1 MKKCFQLLGLLL
13 ALLFLSS
20 KSFSQ
25 NNLAAGDLAIA
36 SYQSDFDP
44 TNTFT
49 VGVAEFEDRFSLII
63 TKPGGIAAGTVI
75 FFTTRG
81 WNGPANTWHDEDFTP
96 FTFGL
101 GRRAVVQWT
110 VPAGGIGQGTE
121 VFFINTFHDEL
132 PAGSEYYSWGAY
144 SDYNG
149 TTALGVMANVTPI
162 VPGANTT
169 DGMSFAFS
177 GDKLLVYQTGPTGGP
192 NAGPNNS
199 TIRFITALLAN
210 INGTTVV
217 PGTTSYANWDAV
229 PGAMA
234 SNESSV
240 PPGLVNGQTCFLM
253 SPSILPAVSNG
264 TTEPDNGKFSACAL
278 SAAGVCTAL
287 QMSALIYATNPA
299 GPEPT
304 TPNWTY
310 SNNVFPV
317 GTSSSLCSYNILSAN
332 TIALTSGAGTNIQT
346 KCINTPI
353 TNITYSTTGATGA
366 TFSGLP
372 AGVTGAWAGNVVT
385 ISGSPTTTTGSPFNY
400 TVTLTGGCG
409 TITATGTI
417 TVTPNNTIALTS
429 SAGTNA
435 QTVCINSSITNIT
448 YSTTGATGATF
459 SGLPAGVSGS
469 WASNVVTITGS
480 PSTTV
485 GSPFSYTVTLTGGC
499 GTITA
504 NGTITVNPL
513 NTITLTS
520 APGTNSQTV
529 SVNSPITTITYS
541 TAGATGASFSGL
553 PAGVSGSWAG
563 NVVTISGS
571 PSTIVGSPFSY
582 TVTLTGGCGT
592 VTAGGTINVIAC
604 SIILTSAVGT
614 DAQII
619 CNGSAINTITYSTN
633 IATGASFSGLPAGVS
648 GSWAGNAV
656 TINGTPS
663 GPGTYNFTVTLTGGG
678 CSNVAS
684 GIITVNA
691 IPSSLV
697 ISSVGSTSLC
707 TSGTVTLTAAAQS
720 ATDLSFSSAN
730 TGTYGINQWQSFIPN
745 ITGALNAIQ
754 IQTNGCPGGNVTL
767 NIYSGVGTGGTL
779 LSTQTGPISGCN
791 TFFAF
796 NITAL
801 NLTAGN
807 NYTFQLVTATNLSLI
822 GTYSGYGSYFSDAYG
837 LNPSWRLS
845 FITSMTPALGS
856 VQWYENAVLIP
867 GATMTSY
874 NPVAVGNYTAA
885 NFNGSCYSIPSNTIT
900 VTNALPVAP
909 VITAGGPTT
918 FCIPSTVTLTA
929 ATAPVTDLS
938 FSTSSNGT
946 LGTNQWQSFI
956 PTVDGM
962 TGTIEIQL
970 SGSTNNTYTFNIYS
984 GTGTFGSLIST
995 QSVLINGNGFYPINI
1010 TPVHLTPGNTYTF
1023 QLLGVSSLG
1032 LTANNGSYGT
1042 YFSDNYGFPSWRL
1055 NFKTIVTPFLTN
1067 VQWYN
1072 GASAIGGATALT
1084 YNASVSGSYTAESGI
1099 TGCSST
1105 SNPIVVAANPDNI
1118 ITLTSNA
1125 GTNAQ
1130 TVCLNTPITNITYS
1144 TTGATDATFIGL
1156 PGGISGSWVANV
1168 VTISGTPNTAT
1179 GSPFNYT
1186 VTLTGGCGI
1195 VTASGT
1201 ITVNPIPDVV
1211 QPANQVVCNNS
1222 STAAVN
1228 FTGAVPGTVFNWTNN
1243 TTSIGLAAS
1252 GMGDIASFTAIN
1264 TTNAPIVS
1272 TITVT
1277 PQTGAS
1283 GNFAYI
1289 ANFASN
1295 TVSVIDRSTNMVI
1308 TTIPVGNGPY
1318 GVSVTPDGSKVYV
1331 TNFFGSSVSVISTAA
1346 NTVIATIP
1354 TPFINPR
1361 GIVVTPDGSRVYF
1374 VYEGSDGV
1382 TVISTSTNTVLT
1394 TIAGA
1399 EGYEIACSPD
1409 GTKVYTSNPSNSKVD
1424 VINTATNTVITSIP
1438 VANVP
1443 NGIVVSPDGSRIYVD
1458 LFSGN
1463 SVAVIDAVTNTVI
1476 ANVVVG
1482 FNPWGISASPD
1493 GSKLY
1498 VSNGGSNSVSVI
1510 NTATNIVSA
1519 TITGFNS
1526 PRGVSFTPDGSFAYV
1541 ASQGANSVH
1550 VINTTTNAI
1559 VSTVTVGSS
1568 PYSVGNFIT
1577 GNASCTGP
1585 SKTFT
1590 ITVNPTPVGSASSQT
1605 ICGGTASNVAL
1616 SSTVTGTT
1624 YTWTAA
1630 IQTAP
1635 SGGTITGFSNCAAT
1649 CGTSIAQTLTNT
1661 GTTSGVVRYTVTP
1674 TANGCAGTPF
1684 TVDVTVDVCCPTIP
1698 TLTTNPSP
1706 AVCAGSNV
1714 VLTASGLT
1722 TMNPNSYGIT
1732 FKYFS
1737 AATATP
1743 YTGGT
1748 VIATIPNGSLT
1759 GGGTGATT
1767 TTSILPVGNNFIYA
1781 ILSPT
1786 PTDVN
1791 CRPSATASILVNPVP
1806 VVTTAATATI
1816 CSGTA
1821 TSIALMASTDPGTT
1835 FTWTIGTITG
1845 AITGASACASSCGT
1859 TIAQT
1864 LTNPGSAAGTVQYV
1878 VTPVSSLGC
1887 TGAPYNITV
1896 TVNPTPNAV
1905 ATPASQTICS
1915 AGSISTIVLSG
1926 AVSGTTYAWTRN
1938 NTGTVTGIAASG
1950 SGNISGTL
1958 TNTTNAPITVTFTI
1972 IPTANSCPGS
1982 AITATVLVNPTP
1994 NAVATPASQT
2004 ICSAGSISTIVLSGA
2019 VSGTTYAWTRD
2030 NAVAVTGIAASGSG
2044 NISGSLTNTTN
2055 APVTV
2060 TFTIIPTANS
2070 CPGAAITATVL
2081 VNPTPNA
2088 VATPA
2093 TQTICSAASI
2103 STIVLSGAVSGTT
2116 YAWTRDNS
2124 GTVTGIAASGSGN
2137 ISGFLTNTTNAPV
2150 TVTFTIT
2157 PTANS
2162 CPGAAITATVL
2173 VNPTPNALATP
2184 ASQTICSA
2192 ASISTIV
2199 LSGAV
2204 SGTTYAWT
2212 RDNAVAVTGIAA
2224 SGSGNISGSLTNTT
2238 NAPVTVTFTIIP
2250 TANSCPGAAITAT
2263 VLVNPTPNAVATPA
2277 TQTIC
2282 SAASISTIVLSGAVS
2297 GTTYAWT
2304 RDNAVAVTGIAA
2316 SGSGNISGS
2325 LTNTT
2330 NAPVTVTFTIIPTAN
2345 SCPGAA
2351 ITATVLVNPTPNAV
2365 ATPASQ
2371 TICSASSISTIV
2383 LTGAVSGTTYAWTR
2397 NNTGTVTGIAASG
2410 SGNISGTLT
2419 NTTNAPVTVTFTII
2433 PTANSCPG
2441 AAITATV
2448 LVNPTP
2454 NAVATPATQ
2463 TICSATSIST
2473 IVLTGAVSG
2482 TTYAWTRNNTGTVTG
2497 IAASGSGNISGSL
2510 TNTTSAP
2517 ITVTFTI
2524 TPTANGCPGA
2534 AITATVLVN
2543 PTPTAVATP
2552 ATQTICSET
2561 LITTITLSGPV
2572 SGTTFTWTRNNTATV
2587 TGIAASGS
2595 GNNIFGAL
2603 TNTTS
2608 APITVTFT
2616 ITPSANGCIG
2626 TTTTATVIVNPKP
2639 IGTISIAPNPACVGS
2654 TVQLSA
2660 SGGNT
2665 YSWSGPLG
2673 WTSSVQNPTILL
2685 TTHLQA
2691 GKYFVTVSNTY
2702 GCSVVLSSQLS
2713 VNYPPIATAS
2723 YEQNTACTGSTLL
2736 LHGTGAGS
2744 YAWSGPNGFTSNQ
2757 QNPQIPNVTGANSG
2771 LYILVVTSPNG
2782 CTATT
2787 TLNITINNPPALSAN
2802 PTLTQTC
2809 EGSKIQL
2816 FASGTG
2822 SFVWNGPATYTSTD
2836 QNPVIQNIP
2845 IHMSGIYTVNLTA
2858 STGCVSAASVTV
2870 KVYDQ
2875 IHAIATA
2882 SEDTICQGQSLQLH
2896 AEGGSTY
2903 LWNGPNGFN
2912 STESDPRIDNITPA
2926 ASGKYYVYISNEG
2939 GCFGY
2944 AELTIVVKPSAKSFA
2959 YATPSP
2965 VNENSPVQFIASSNG
2980 VAYSWSGPLGFT
2992 SNQQNPFIKKVS
3004 RYMAGVYTVT
3014 ITNENGCPSI
3024 VKVILRVLYT
3034 NKGGNTIDGD
3044 DDGLTT
3050 RSEVTGT
3057 VYPNPTNDLLY
3068 FDTQSNEAIEY
3079 VIYDVNGKMQV
3090 VQKTTS
3096 DKFISTSQLPSG
3108 VYQIRWKSKD
3118 SEQWIV
3124 SKFVKIR

>member
-1 MKKCFQLLGLLL
+1 
-13 ALLFLSS
+13 
-20 KSFSQ
+20 
-25 NNLAAGDLAIA
+25 
-36 SYQSDFDP
+36 
-44 TNTFT
+44 
-49 VGVAEFEDRFSLII
+49 
-63 TKPGGIAAGTVI
+63 
-75 FFTTRG
+75 
-81 WNGPANTWHDEDFTP
+81 
-96 FTFGL
+96 
-101 GRRAVVQWT
+101 
-110 VPAGGIGQGTE
+110 
-121 VFFINTFHDEL
+121 L
-132 PAGSEYYSWGAY
+132 PAGSEYYEWRAS
-144 SDYNG
+144 SDEAGVTLLG
-149 TTALGVMANVTPI
+149 TITNETPIIPTALPPPNGY
-162 VPGANTT
+162 T
-169 DGMSFAFS
+169 DGLNLAVG
-177 GDKLLVYQTGPTGGP
+177 GDNLLVFQTGPP
-192 NAGPNNS
+192 AGPATNYNDA
-199 TIRFITALLAN
+199 TRRFITALLAN
-210 INGTTVV
+210 IVTNTTVYATWDLV
-217 PGTTSYANWDAV
+217 PVTL
-229 PGAMA
+229 
-234 SNESSV
+234 NESSV

-253 SPSILPAVSNG
+253 SPGPLPSAVTNG
-264 TTEPDNGKFSACAL
+264 TIEPDNGKFSACAL
-278 SAAGVCTAL
+278 ASACSAS
-287 QMSALIYATNPA
+287 QMSAIIYNTA
-299 GPEPT
+299 
-304 TPNWTY
+304 NWTY
-310 SNNVFPV
+310 NNSAFPL
-317 GTSSSLCSYNILSAN
+317 GTSSSQCSYNILSAN
-332 TIALTSGAGTNIQT
+332 TITLSSAAGTNAQT
-346 KCINTPI
+346 VCINSPI
-353 TNITYSTTGATGA
+353 TNITYNTTGATDA

-372 AGVTGAWAGNVVT
+372 AGVSGSWSANVVT
-385 ISGSPTTTTGSPFNY
+385 ISGSPSTTAGSPFSY

-409 TITATGTI
+409 TITATGSI
-417 TVTPNNTIALTS
+417 TVTPNNTVTLTS
-429 SAGTNA
+429 AAGTNS
-435 QTVCINSSITNIT
+435 QTVCINSSMTNIT
-448 YSTTGATGATF
+448 YSTTGATGASFSGLPTGVSGSWASNVVTITGTPSTTVGSPFSYTVTLNGGCGTITATGTITVNPLNTISLTSALGTNNQTVSVNTPITNITYSTVGATGASF

-469 WASNVVTITGS
+469 WASNVVTI
-480 PSTTV
+480 
-485 GSPFSYTVTLTGGC
+485 
-499 GTITA
+499 
-504 NGTITVNPL
+504 
-513 NTITLTS
+513 
-520 APGTNSQTV
+520 
-529 SVNSPITTITYS
+529 
-541 TAGATGASFSGL
+541 
-553 PAGVSGSWAG
+553 
-563 NVVTISGS
+563 SGS
-571 PSTIVGSPFSY
+571 PSTIVGSPFNY
-582 TVTLTGGCGT
+582 TVTLNGGCGT
-592 VTAGGTINVIAC
+592 VTAGGTITVIAC
-604 SIILTSAVGT
+604 SIILTSGAGT
-614 DAQII
+614 DAQLI

-633 IATGASFSGLPAGVS
+633 IATGANFAGLPAGVS
-648 GSWAGNAV
+648 GSWAANVV
-656 TINGTPS
+656 TISGTPS
-663 GPGTYNFTVTLTGGG
+663 GPGTSNYTVTLTGGG

-684 GIITVNA
+684 GSINVNS
-691 IPSSLV
+691 IPSALV
-697 ISSVGSTSLC
+697 ISSTGSASLC
-707 TSGTVTLTAAAQS
+707 TSGAVTLTATTQAV
-720 ATDLSFSSAN
+720 TDLSFTTSN
-730 TGTYGINQWQSFIPN
+730 IGTSGTNQWQSFKPN

-754 IQTNGCPGGNVTL
+754 IKPNGCPSGNITL

-779 LSTQTGPISGCN
+779 LNTQTVTISDCSAFLG
-791 TFFAF
+791 F
-796 NITAL
+796 NISAL

-807 NYTFQLVTATNLSLI
+807 DYTFQLVTASNLSLI
-822 GTYSGYGSYFSDAYG
+822 GTYSGYGSYFSDGYG
-837 LNPSWRLS
+837 LNPPWRLI
-845 FITSMTPALGS
+845 FITTMTPALGS
-856 VQWYENAVLIP
+856 VQWFENNLLIP
-867 GATMTSY
+867 GATMSSY
-874 NPVAVGNYTAA
+874 SPAAVGNYTAE
-885 NFNGSCYSIPSNTIT
+885 NYNGSCYSIPSNNIA
-900 VTNALPVAP
+900 VTNTPPVTP

-918 FCIPSTVTLTA
+918 FCIPGTVTLTA
-929 ATAPVTDLS
+929 EVTPVTDLS
-938 FSTSSNGT
+938 FTTVNTGT
-946 LGTNQWQSFI
+946 AGINQWQSFV

-970 SGSTNNTYTFNIYS
+970 NGTTNNTYAFNIYS
-984 GTGTFGSLIST
+984 GIGTFGSLVST
-995 QSVLINGNGFYPINI
+995 QSVLINGPGGFYSINI

-1023 QLLGVSSLG
+1023 QLLGASSLS

-1042 YFSDNYGFPSWRL
+1042 YFSDVYGYPASRL
-1055 NFKTIVTPFLTN
+1055 NFKTIVTPFITN
-1067 VQWYN
+1067 IQWHN
-1072 GASAIGGATALT
+1072 GASPIGGANALT

-1105 SNPIVVAANPDNI
+1105 SNPIVVAANPDNT
-1118 ITLTSNA
+1118 ITLTSTA

-1144 TTGATDATFIGL
+1144 TTGATGATFSGL
-1156 PGGISGSWVANV
+1156 PGGVSGSWVANV
-1168 VTISGTPNTAT
+1168 VTISGTPNTTT
-1179 GSPFNYT
+1179 GSPFGYT
-1186 VTLTGGCGI
+1186 VTLTGGCGVVI
-1195 VTASGT
+1195 ATGG

-1211 QPANQVVCNNS
+1211 QPANQTVCNNT

-1228 FTGAVPGTVFNWTNN
+1228 FTGSLPGTTFNWTNN
-1243 TTSIGLAAS
+1243 TPSISLASS
-1252 GMGDIASFTAIN
+1252 GSGNIGSFTATN
-1264 TTNAPIVS
+1264 ATNAPVVATVI
-1272 TITVT
+1272 VT
-1277 PQTGAS
+1277 PSTEGSGLVNFNYTGSMQTWTVPAGVTQLTIETWGAQGGPGNYGGNDPGGLGGYAKGDLAVTPGQILNIYVGGTPTTTGGGWNGGGNAGGTFGFRGAGGGASDIRFGGTTLNNRILVGAGGGGSSGATAVAGGGGGLIGGDGGYPGSQGFGGTQIAGGLGSPGDPECLPGTFGLGGNNS
-1283 GNFAYI
+1283 GNFNCSGGGGGWYGGGAGAGGGGGSSYI
-1289 ANFASN
+1289 GGV
-1295 TVSVIDRSTNMVI
+1295 TGGSTTSGMQS
-1308 TTIPVGNGPY
+1308 GNGLVIISY
-1318 GVSVTPDGSKVYV
+1318 IG
-1331 TNFFGSSVSVISTAA
+1331 TN
-1346 NTVIATIP
+1346 
-1354 TPFINPR
+1354 
-1361 GIVVTPDGSRVYF
+1361 
-1374 VYEGSDGV
+1374 
-1382 TVISTSTNTVLT
+1382 
-1394 TIAGA
+1394 
-1399 EGYEIACSPD
+1399 
-1409 GTKVYTSNPSNSKVD
+1409 
-1424 VINTATNTVITSIP
+1424 
-1438 VANVP
+1438 
-1443 NGIVVSPDGSRIYVD
+1443 
-1458 LFSGN
+1458 
-1463 SVAVIDAVTNTVI
+1463 
-1476 ANVVVG
+1476 
-1482 FNPWGISASPD
+1482 
-1493 GSKLY
+1493 
-1498 VSNGGSNSVSVI
+1498 
-1510 NTATNIVSA
+1510 
-1519 TITGFNS
+1519 
-1526 PRGVSFTPDGSFAYV
+1526 
-1541 ASQGANSVH
+1541 
-1550 VINTTTNAI
+1550 
-1559 VSTVTVGSS
+1559 
-1568 PYSVGNFIT
+1568 
-1577 GNASCTGP
+1577 CTGTP
-1585 SKTFT
+1585 KTFT
-1590 ITVNPTPVGSASSQT
+1590 ITVNPTPVGSASPQT

-1624 YTWTAA
+1624 YTWTAT

-1635 SGGTITGFSNCAAT
+1635 SGGTITGFSNCAAA
-1649 CGTSIAQTLTNT
+1649 CGTSIIQTLTNT

-1674 TANGCAGTPF
+1674 TANGCPGAPF

-1698 TLTTNPSP
+1698 TLTTNPTP
-1706 AVCAGSNV
+1706 EVCSGSNV
-1714 VLTASGLT
+1714 ILTASGLT

-1737 AATATP
+1737 AAPADP

-1748 VIATIPNGSLT
+1748 DIATIPNGSLT

-1835 FTWTIGTITG
+1835 FTWMIGTITG
-1845 AITGASACASSCGT
+1845 GITGASACASSCGT
-1859 TIAQT
+1859 SIAQT

-1915 AGSISTIVLSG
+1915 AASISTIVLSG
-1926 AVSGTTYAWTRN
+1926 N
-1938 NTGTVTGIAASG
+1938 
-1950 SGNISGTL
+1950 
-1958 TNTTNAPITVTFTI
+1958 
-1972 IPTANSCPGS
+1972 
-1982 AITATVLVNPTP
+1982 
-1994 NAVATPASQT
+1994 
-2004 ICSAGSISTIVLSGA
+2004 

-2030 NAVAVTGIAASGSG
+2030 NAASVTGIASSGSG
-2044 NISGSLTNTTN
+2044 NISGSLTNTTS

-2060 TFTIIPTANS
+2060 TFTITPTANS

-2093 TQTICSAASI
+2093 SQTICSAASI

-2124 GTVTGIAASGSGN
+2124 GTVTGIAS
-2137 ISGFLTNTTNAPV
+2137 
-2150 TVTFTIT
+2150 
-2157 PTANS
+2157 
-2162 CPGAAITATVL
+2162 
-2173 VNPTPNALATP
+2173 
-2184 ASQTICSA
+2184 
-2192 ASISTIV
+2192 
-2199 LSGAV
+2199 
-2204 SGTTYAWT
+2204 
-2212 RDNAVAVTGIAA
+2212 
-2224 SGSGNISGSLTNTT
+2224 
-2238 NAPVTVTFTIIP
+2238 
-2250 TANSCPGAAITAT
+2250 
-2263 VLVNPTPNAVATPA
+2263 
-2277 TQTIC
+2277 
-2282 SAASISTIVLSGAVS
+2282 
-2297 GTTYAWT
+2297 
-2304 RDNAVAVTGIAA
+2304 

-2371 TICSASSISTIV
+2371 TICSAASISTIV

-2397 NNTGTVTGIAASG
+2397 DNSVAVTGIAASG

-2419 NTTNAPVTVTFTII
+2419 NTTNAPITVTFTIT

-2454 NAVATPATQ
+2454 NAVATPASQ
-2463 TICSATSIST
+2463 TICSAASIST

-2482 TTYAWTRNNTGTVTG
+2482 TTYAWTRDNAVAVTG

-2510 TNTTSAP
+2510 TNTTNAP
-2517 ITVTFTI
+2517 VTVTFTI
-2524 TPTANGCPGA
+2524 TPTANGCVGTQT
-2534 AITATVLVN
+2534 TATVLVN

-2552 ATQTICSET
+2552 ATQTICSG
-2561 LITTITLSGPV
+2561 LAISTITLSGPV

-2626 TTTTATVIVNPKP
+2626 TATTATVIVNPKP

-2660 SGGNT
+2660 TGGNT
-2665 YSWSGPLG
+2665 YSWSGPMG

-2702 GCSVVLSSQLS
+2702 GCSVVLSSQLN
-2713 VNYPPIATAS
+2713 VNYPPVATAT

-2744 YAWSGPNGFTSNQ
+2744 YSWSGPNGFTSNQ

-2771 LYILVVTSPNG
+2771 LYTLVVTSPNG

-2858 STGCVSAASVTV
+2858 STGCVSTASVAV

-2882 SEDTICQGQSLQLH
+2882 SADTICQGQSLQLH
-2896 AEGGSTY
+2896 TEGGSTY

-2926 ASGKYYVYISNEG
+2926 ASGKYYVYISNDG

-2944 AELTIVVKPSAKSFA
+2944 AELTILVKPSAKSFA
-2959 YATPSP
+2959 YATPNP

-2992 SNQQNPFIKKVS
+2992 SNVQNPFIKKVS

-3044 DDGLTT
+3044 DDGLST
-3050 RSEVTGT
+3050 RSEATGT

-3079 VIYDVNGKMQV
+3079 VIYGVNAKMQA
-3090 VQKTTS
+3090 VQKTTA
-3096 DKFISTSQLPSG
+3096 DKYISTSQLTSG

-3118 SEQWIV
+3118 SDKWIM

>member
-1 MKKCFQLLGLLL
+1 M
-13 ALLFLSS
+13 
-20 KSFSQ
+20 
-25 NNLAAGDLAIA
+25 
-36 SYQSDFDP
+36 
-44 TNTFT
+44 
-49 VGVAEFEDRFSLII
+49 
-63 TKPGGIAAGTVI
+63 
-75 FFTTRG
+75 
-81 WNGPANTWHDEDFTP
+81 
-96 FTFGL
+96 
-101 GRRAVVQWT
+101 
-110 VPAGGIGQGTE
+110 
-121 VFFINTFHDEL
+121 
-132 PAGSEYYSWGAY
+132 PAGSEYYEWRAS
-144 SDYNG
+144 SDEAGVTLLG
-149 TTALGVMANVTPI
+149 TITNETPIIPTALPPPNGY
-162 VPGANTT
+162 T
-169 DGMSFAFS
+169 DGLNLAVG
-177 GDKLLVYQTGPTGGP
+177 GDNLLVFQTGPP
-192 NAGPNNS
+192 AGPATNYNDA
-199 TIRFITALLAN
+199 TRRFITALLAN
-210 INGTTVV
+210 IVTNTTVYATWDLV
-217 PGTTSYANWDAV
+217 PVTL
-229 PGAMA
+229 
-234 SNESSV
+234 NESSV

-253 SPSILPAVSNG
+253 SPGPLPSAVTNG
-264 TTEPDNGKFSACAL
+264 TIEPDNGKFSACAL
-278 SAAGVCTAL
+278 ASACSAS
-287 QMSALIYATNPA
+287 QMSAIIYNTA
-299 GPEPT
+299 
-304 TPNWTY
+304 NWTY
-310 SNNVFPV
+310 NNSAFPL
-317 GTSSSLCSYNILSAN
+317 GTSSSQCSYNILSAN
-332 TIALTSGAGTNIQT
+332 TITLSSAAGTNAQT
-346 KCINTPI
+346 VCINSPI
-353 TNITYSTTGATGA
+353 TNITYNTTGATDA

-372 AGVTGAWAGNVVT
+372 AGVSGSWSANVVT
-385 ISGSPTTTTGSPFNY
+385 ISGSPSTTAGSPFSY

-409 TITATGTI
+409 TITATGSI
-417 TVTPNNTIALTS
+417 TVTPNNTVTLTS
-429 SAGTNA
+429 AAGTNS
-435 QTVCINSSITNIT
+435 QTVCINSSMTNIT
-448 YSTTGATGATF
+448 YSTTGATGASFSGLPTGVSGSWASNVVTITGTPSTTVGSPFSYTVTLNGGCGTITATGTITVNPLNTISLTSALGTNNQTVSVNTPITNITYSTVGATGASF

-469 WASNVVTITGS
+469 WASNVVTI
-480 PSTTV
+480 
-485 GSPFSYTVTLTGGC
+485 
-499 GTITA
+499 
-504 NGTITVNPL
+504 
-513 NTITLTS
+513 
-520 APGTNSQTV
+520 
-529 SVNSPITTITYS
+529 
-541 TAGATGASFSGL
+541 
-553 PAGVSGSWAG
+553 
-563 NVVTISGS
+563 SGS
-571 PSTIVGSPFSY
+571 PSTIVGSPFNY
-582 TVTLTGGCGT
+582 TVTLNGGCGT
-592 VTAGGTINVIAC
+592 VTAGGTITVIAC
-604 SIILTSAVGT
+604 SIILTSGAGT
-614 DAQII
+614 DAQLI

-633 IATGASFSGLPAGVS
+633 IATGANFAGLPAGVS
-648 GSWAGNAV
+648 GSWAANVV
-656 TINGTPS
+656 TISGTPS
-663 GPGTYNFTVTLTGGG
+663 GPGTSNYTVTLTGGG

-684 GIITVNA
+684 GSINVNS
-691 IPSSLV
+691 IPSALV
-697 ISSVGSTSLC
+697 ISSTGSASLC
-707 TSGTVTLTAAAQS
+707 TSGAVTLTATTQAV
-720 ATDLSFSSAN
+720 TDLSFTTSN
-730 TGTYGINQWQSFIPN
+730 IGTSGTNQWQSFKPN

-754 IQTNGCPGGNVTL
+754 IKPNGCPSGNITL

-779 LSTQTGPISGCN
+779 LNTQTVTISDCSAFLG
-791 TFFAF
+791 F
-796 NITAL
+796 NISAL

-807 NYTFQLVTATNLSLI
+807 DYTFQLVTASNLSLI
-822 GTYSGYGSYFSDAYG
+822 GTYSGYGSYFSDGYG
-837 LNPSWRLS
+837 LNPPWRLI
-845 FITSMTPALGS
+845 FITTMTPALGS
-856 VQWYENAVLIP
+856 VQWFENNLLIP
-867 GATMTSY
+867 GATMSSY
-874 NPVAVGNYTAA
+874 SPAAVGNYTAE
-885 NFNGSCYSIPSNTIT
+885 NYNGSCYSIPSNNIA
-900 VTNALPVAP
+900 VTNTPPVTP

-918 FCIPSTVTLTA
+918 FCIPGTVTLTA
-929 ATAPVTDLS
+929 EVTPVTDLS
-938 FSTSSNGT
+938 FTTVNTGT
-946 LGTNQWQSFI
+946 AGINQWQSFV

-970 SGSTNNTYTFNIYS
+970 NGTTNNTYAFNIYS
-984 GTGTFGSLIST
+984 GIGTFGSLVST
-995 QSVLINGNGFYPINI
+995 QSVLINGPGGFYSINI

-1023 QLLGVSSLG
+1023 QLLGASSLS

-1042 YFSDNYGFPSWRL
+1042 YFSDVYGYPASRL
-1055 NFKTIVTPFLTN
+1055 NFKTIVTPFITN
-1067 VQWYN
+1067 IQWHN
-1072 GASAIGGATALT
+1072 GASPIGGANALT

-1105 SNPIVVAANPDNI
+1105 SNPIVVAANPDNT
-1118 ITLTSNA
+1118 ITLTSTA

-1144 TTGATDATFIGL
+1144 TTGATGATFSGL
-1156 PGGISGSWVANV
+1156 PGGVSGSWVANV
-1168 VTISGTPNTAT
+1168 VTISGTPNTTT
-1179 GSPFNYT
+1179 GSPFGYT
-1186 VTLTGGCGI
+1186 VTLTGGCGVVI
-1195 VTASGT
+1195 ATGG

-1211 QPANQVVCNNS
+1211 QPANQTVCNNT

-1228 FTGAVPGTVFNWTNN
+1228 FTGSLPGTTFNWTNN
-1243 TTSIGLAAS
+1243 TPSISLASS
-1252 GMGDIASFTAIN
+1252 GSGNIGSFTATN
-1264 TTNAPIVS
+1264 ATNAPVVATVI
-1272 TITVT
+1272 VT
-1277 PQTGAS
+1277 PSTEGSGLVNFNYTGSMQTWTVPAGVTQLTIETWGAQGGPGNYGGNDPGGLGGYAKGDLAVTPGQILNIYVGGTPTTTGGGWNGGGNAGGTFGFRGAGGGASDIRFGGTTLNNRILVGAGGGGSSGATAVAGGGGGLIGGDGGYPGSQGFGGTQIAGGLGSPGDPECLPGTFGLGGNNS
-1283 GNFAYI
+1283 GNFNCSGGGGGWYGGGAGAGGGGGSSYI
-1289 ANFASN
+1289 GGV
-1295 TVSVIDRSTNMVI
+1295 TGGSTTSGMQS
-1308 TTIPVGNGPY
+1308 GNGLVIISY
-1318 GVSVTPDGSKVYV
+1318 IG
-1331 TNFFGSSVSVISTAA
+1331 TN
-1346 NTVIATIP
+1346 
-1354 TPFINPR
+1354 
-1361 GIVVTPDGSRVYF
+1361 
-1374 VYEGSDGV
+1374 
-1382 TVISTSTNTVLT
+1382 
-1394 TIAGA
+1394 
-1399 EGYEIACSPD
+1399 
-1409 GTKVYTSNPSNSKVD
+1409 
-1424 VINTATNTVITSIP
+1424 
-1438 VANVP
+1438 
-1443 NGIVVSPDGSRIYVD
+1443 
-1458 LFSGN
+1458 
-1463 SVAVIDAVTNTVI
+1463 
-1476 ANVVVG
+1476 
-1482 FNPWGISASPD
+1482 
-1493 GSKLY
+1493 
-1498 VSNGGSNSVSVI
+1498 
-1510 NTATNIVSA
+1510 
-1519 TITGFNS
+1519 
-1526 PRGVSFTPDGSFAYV
+1526 
-1541 ASQGANSVH
+1541 
-1550 VINTTTNAI
+1550 
-1559 VSTVTVGSS
+1559 
-1568 PYSVGNFIT
+1568 
-1577 GNASCTGP
+1577 CTGTP
-1585 SKTFT
+1585 KTFT
-1590 ITVNPTPVGSASSQT
+1590 ITVNPTPVGSASPQT

-1624 YTWTAA
+1624 YTWTAT

-1635 SGGTITGFSNCAAT
+1635 SGGTITGFSNCAAA
-1649 CGTSIAQTLTNT
+1649 CGTSIIQTLTNT

-1674 TANGCAGTPF
+1674 TANGCPGAPF

-1698 TLTTNPSP
+1698 TLTTNPTP
-1706 AVCAGSNV
+1706 EVCSGSNV
-1714 VLTASGLT
+1714 ILTASGLT

-1737 AATATP
+1737 AAPADP

-1748 VIATIPNGSLT
+1748 DIATIPNGSLT

-1835 FTWTIGTITG
+1835 FTWMIGTITG
-1845 AITGASACASSCGT
+1845 GITGASACASSCGT
-1859 TIAQT
+1859 SIAQT

-1915 AGSISTIVLSG
+1915 AASISTIVLSG
-1926 AVSGTTYAWTRN
+1926 N
-1938 NTGTVTGIAASG
+1938 
-1950 SGNISGTL
+1950 
-1958 TNTTNAPITVTFTI
+1958 
-1972 IPTANSCPGS
+1972 
-1982 AITATVLVNPTP
+1982 
-1994 NAVATPASQT
+1994 
-2004 ICSAGSISTIVLSGA
+2004 

-2030 NAVAVTGIAASGSG
+2030 NAASVTGIASSGSG
-2044 NISGSLTNTTN
+2044 NISGSLTNTTS

-2060 TFTIIPTANS
+2060 TFTITPTANS

-2093 TQTICSAASI
+2093 SQTICSAASI

-2124 GTVTGIAASGSGN
+2124 GTVTGIAS
-2137 ISGFLTNTTNAPV
+2137 
-2150 TVTFTIT
+2150 
-2157 PTANS
+2157 
-2162 CPGAAITATVL
+2162 
-2173 VNPTPNALATP
+2173 
-2184 ASQTICSA
+2184 
-2192 ASISTIV
+2192 
-2199 LSGAV
+2199 
-2204 SGTTYAWT
+2204 
-2212 RDNAVAVTGIAA
+2212 
-2224 SGSGNISGSLTNTT
+2224 
-2238 NAPVTVTFTIIP
+2238 
-2250 TANSCPGAAITAT
+2250 
-2263 VLVNPTPNAVATPA
+2263 
-2277 TQTIC
+2277 
-2282 SAASISTIVLSGAVS
+2282 
-2297 GTTYAWT
+2297 
-2304 RDNAVAVTGIAA
+2304 

-2371 TICSASSISTIV
+2371 TICSAASISTIV

-2397 NNTGTVTGIAASG
+2397 DNSVAVTGIAASG

-2419 NTTNAPVTVTFTII
+2419 NTTNAPITVTFTIT

-2454 NAVATPATQ
+2454 NAVATPASQ
-2463 TICSATSIST
+2463 TICSAASIST

-2482 TTYAWTRNNTGTVTG
+2482 TTYAWTRDNAVAVTG

-2510 TNTTSAP
+2510 TNTTNAP
-2517 ITVTFTI
+2517 VTVTFTI
-2524 TPTANGCPGA
+2524 TPTANGCVGTQT
-2534 AITATVLVN
+2534 TATVLVN

-2552 ATQTICSET
+2552 ATQTICSG
-2561 LITTITLSGPV
+2561 LAISTITLSGPV

-2626 TTTTATVIVNPKP
+2626 TATTATVIVNPKP

-2660 SGGNT
+2660 TGGNT
-2665 YSWSGPLG
+2665 YSWSGPMG

-2702 GCSVVLSSQLS
+2702 GCSVVLSSQLN
-2713 VNYPPIATAS
+2713 VNYPPVATAT

-2744 YAWSGPNGFTSNQ
+2744 YSWSGPNGFTSNQ

-2771 LYILVVTSPNG
+2771 LYTLVVTSPNG

-2858 STGCVSAASVTV
+2858 STGCVSTASVAV

-2882 SEDTICQGQSLQLH
+2882 SADTICQGQSLQLH
-2896 AEGGSTY
+2896 TEGGSTY

-2926 ASGKYYVYISNEG
+2926 ASGKYYVYISNDG

-2944 AELTIVVKPSAKSFA
+2944 AELTILVKPSAKSFA
-2959 YATPSP
+2959 YATPNP

-2992 SNQQNPFIKKVS
+2992 SNVQNPFIKKVS

-3044 DDGLTT
+3044 DDGLST
-3050 RSEVTGT
+3050 RSEATGT

-3079 VIYDVNGKMQV
+3079 VIYGVNAKMQA
-3090 VQKTTS
+3090 VQKTTA
-3096 DKFISTSQLPSG
+3096 DKYISTSQLTSG

-3118 SEQWIV
+3118 SDKWIM

>member
-169 DGMSFAFS
+169 DGMSFAVS

-210 INGTTVV
+210 NNGTTVAV
-217 PGTTSYANWDAV
+217 GTTTYDNWDAV

-240 PPGLVNGQTCFLM
+240 PPGLANGQTCFLM
-253 SPSILPAVSNG
+253 SPSILPAISNG

-278 SAAGVCTAL
+278 STAGVCSAL
-287 QMSALIYATNPA
+287 QMSALIYATTPA
-299 GPEPT
+299 GPVPT

-469 WASNVVTITGS
+469 WASNVVTITGT

-499 GTITA
+499 GAITA

-513 NTITLTS
+513 NTITLSSGVGTNNQSVLVNTPITNITYATTS
-520 APGTNSQTV
+520 ATGATFGGLPAGVSGAWSGNVATIMGSPTTAIGSPFNYTITLTGGCGVVSASGTITVSTCTAVNQTVTASPTAICSGGSSTVTVGASQNGVNYTLRIDPANTFVAGPTASNGPAINFGTGPIAATTTYNVLAETDKYSINMGGGQAGFTIPESSSLDVTNNFTIEGWIKPNNASGFSRMFNKDQAYALGLSNGQANITFTRHNGGDYSLPFSFVTGTWYHIACTYVSGTVEFFVNGTSIGTVSGVPAIVLQDQGAQIGSDAGGGFHHFEGNIDNVRVWSSVRTQSEIASNQNAFLSSTGNPTLAASWWIIEGAGNAKDYSANGNNASSLIGTWQVDSPVAPCSIVLTTKPTVNITPNNTITLSSAAGTNAQTV
-529 SVNSPITTITYS
+529 CLNAAITNITY
-541 TAGATGASFSGL
+541 TTTGATGATFSGL
-553 PAGVSGSWAG
+553 PAGVSGNWAA

-571 PSTIVGSPFSY
+571 PTTTVGSPFNYTINLTGGCGTTSANGTITVNPSNTITLTSAAGTNVQTVCLNTAITNITYSTTGATGATFGGLPAGVTGNWAANVVTISGSPTTTVGSPFSY
-582 TVTLTGGCGT
+582 TVTLTGGCGVIT
-592 VTAGGTINVIAC
+592 VTGT
-604 SIILTSAVGT
+604 
-614 DAQII
+614 
-619 CNGSAINTITYSTN
+619 
-633 IATGASFSGLPAGVS
+633 
-648 GSWAGNAV
+648 
-656 TINGTPS
+656 
-663 GPGTYNFTVTLTGGG
+663 
-678 CSNVAS
+678 
-684 GIITVNA
+684 ITVN
-691 IPSSLV
+691 P
-697 ISSVGSTSLC
+697 
-707 TSGTVTLTAAAQS
+707 
-720 ATDLSFSSAN
+720 
-730 TGTYGINQWQSFIPN
+730 
-745 ITGALNAIQ
+745 
-754 IQTNGCPGGNVTL
+754 
-767 NIYSGVGTGGTL
+767 
-779 LSTQTGPISGCN
+779 
-791 TFFAF
+791 
-796 NITAL
+796 
-801 NLTAGN
+801 
-807 NYTFQLVTATNLSLI
+807 
-822 GTYSGYGSYFSDAYG
+822 
-837 LNPSWRLS
+837 
-845 FITSMTPALGS
+845 
-856 VQWYENAVLIP
+856 
-867 GATMTSY
+867 
-874 NPVAVGNYTAA
+874 
-885 NFNGSCYSIPSNTIT
+885 
-900 VTNALPVAP
+900 
-909 VITAGGPTT
+909 
-918 FCIPSTVTLTA
+918 
-929 ATAPVTDLS
+929 
-938 FSTSSNGT
+938 
-946 LGTNQWQSFI
+946 
-956 PTVDGM
+956 
-962 TGTIEIQL
+962 
-970 SGSTNNTYTFNIYS
+970 NNT
-984 GTGTFGSLIST
+984 
-995 QSVLINGNGFYPINI
+995 
-1010 TPVHLTPGNTYTF
+1010 
-1023 QLLGVSSLG
+1023 
-1032 LTANNGSYGT
+1032 
-1042 YFSDNYGFPSWRL
+1042 
-1055 NFKTIVTPFLTN
+1055 
-1067 VQWYN
+1067 
-1072 GASAIGGATALT
+1072 
-1084 YNASVSGSYTAESGI
+1084 
-1099 TGCSST
+1099 
-1105 SNPIVVAANPDNI
+1105 
-1118 ITLTSNA
+1118 ITLTSTA

-1130 TVCLNTPITNITYS
+1130 TVCLNTAITNITYS
-1144 TTGATDATFIGL
+1144 TTGATGATFGGL
-1156 PGGISGSWVANV
+1156 PAGVTGSWAANV
-1168 VTISGTPNTAT
+1168 VTITGSPTTTT

-1277 PQTGAS
+1277 PQTGGS

-1289 ANFASN
+1289 ANFGSN

-1331 TNFFGSSVSVISTAA
+1331 TNFFGSTVSVISTAA

-1354 TPFINPR
+1354 TPFSQPR
-1361 GIVVTPDGSRVYF
+1361 GIVVTPDGSRVYL

-1438 VANVP
+1438 VANLP

-1482 FNPWGISASPD
+1482 SNPWGISASPD

-1498 VSNGGSNSVSVI
+1498 VSNGTSNSVSVI

-1519 TITGFNS
+1519 TITGLNF

-1605 ICGGTASNVAL
+1605 ICGGTATTVTLN
-1616 SSTVTGTT
+1616 STVTGTT
-1624 YTWTAA
+1624 YTWIAA

-1635 SGGTITGFSNCAAT
+1635 TGGTITGFSNCASA
-1649 CGTSIAQTLTNT
+1649 CGSSIAQTLTNT

-1674 TANGCAGTPF
+1674 TANGCPGAPF

-1706 AVCAGSNV
+1706 AVCSGSNLI
-1714 VLTASGLT
+1714 LTASGLT

-1821 TSIALMASTDPGTT
+1821 TGIALTASTDPGTT

-1845 AITGASACASSCGT
+1845 GITGASACASSCGT
-1859 TIAQT
+1859 SIAQT
-1864 LTNPGSAAGTVQYV
+1864 LTNPGSSAGTVQYV

-1915 AGSISTIVLSG
+1915 A
-1926 AVSGTTYAWTRN
+1926 A
-1938 NTGTVTGIAASG
+1938 
-1950 SGNISGTL
+1950 
-1958 TNTTNAPITVTFTI
+1958 
-1972 IPTANSCPGS
+1972 
-1982 AITATVLVNPTP
+1982 
-1994 NAVATPASQT
+1994 
-2004 ICSAGSISTIVLSGA
+2004 
-2019 VSGTTYAWTRD
+2019 
-2030 NAVAVTGIAASGSG
+2030 
-2044 NISGSLTNTTN
+2044 
-2055 APVTV
+2055 
-2060 TFTIIPTANS
+2060 
-2070 CPGAAITATVL
+2070 
-2081 VNPTPNA
+2081 
-2088 VATPA
+2088 
-2093 TQTICSAASI
+2093 
-2103 STIVLSGAVSGTT
+2103 
-2116 YAWTRDNS
+2116 
-2124 GTVTGIAASGSGN
+2124 
-2137 ISGFLTNTTNAPV
+2137 
-2150 TVTFTIT
+2150 
-2157 PTANS
+2157 
-2162 CPGAAITATVL
+2162 
-2173 VNPTPNALATP
+2173 
-2184 ASQTICSA
+2184 
-2192 ASISTIV
+2192 
-2199 LSGAV
+2199 
-2204 SGTTYAWT
+2204 
-2212 RDNAVAVTGIAA
+2212 
-2224 SGSGNISGSLTNTT
+2224 
-2238 NAPVTVTFTIIP
+2238 
-2250 TANSCPGAAITAT
+2250 
-2263 VLVNPTPNAVATPA
+2263 
-2277 TQTIC
+2277 
-2282 SAASISTIVLSGAVS
+2282 
-2297 GTTYAWT
+2297 
-2304 RDNAVAVTGIAA
+2304 
-2316 SGSGNISGS
+2316 
-2325 LTNTT
+2325 
-2330 NAPVTVTFTIIPTAN
+2330 
-2345 SCPGAA
+2345 
-2351 ITATVLVNPTPNAV
+2351 
-2365 ATPASQ
+2365 
-2371 TICSASSISTIV
+2371 SISTIV

-2419 NTTNAPVTVTFTII
+2419 NTTNAPITVTFTITPTANSCPGAAITATVLVNPTPNVVATPASQTICSAASISTIVLSGAVSGTTYAWTRDNSVAVTGIAASGSGNISGSLTNTTNAPITVTFTIIPTANSCPGASITATVLVNPTPNAVATPASQTICSANSISTIVLSGAVSGTTYAWTRDNTVAVTGIAASGSGNISGSLTNTTNAPVTVTFTIK

-2454 NAVATPATQ
+2454 NAVATPASQ
-2463 TICSATSIST
+2463 TI
-2473 IVLTGAVSG
+2473 
-2482 TTYAWTRNNTGTVTG
+2482 
-2497 IAASGSGNISGSL
+2497 
-2510 TNTTSAP
+2510 
-2517 ITVTFTI
+2517 
-2524 TPTANGCPGA
+2524 
-2534 AITATVLVN
+2534 
-2543 PTPTAVATP
+2543 
-2552 ATQTICSET
+2552 
-2561 LITTITLSGPV
+2561 
-2572 SGTTFTWTRNNTATV
+2572 
-2587 TGIAASGS
+2587 
-2595 GNNIFGAL
+2595 
-2603 TNTTS
+2603 
-2608 APITVTFT
+2608 
-2616 ITPSANGCIG
+2616 
-2626 TTTTATVIVNPKP
+2626 
-2639 IGTISIAPNPACVGS
+2639 
-2654 TVQLSA
+2654 
-2660 SGGNT
+2660 
-2665 YSWSGPLG
+2665 
-2673 WTSSVQNPTILL
+2673 
-2685 TTHLQA
+2685 
-2691 GKYFVTVSNTY
+2691 
-2702 GCSVVLSSQLS
+2702 
-2713 VNYPPIATAS
+2713 
-2723 YEQNTACTGSTLL
+2723 
-2736 LHGTGAGS
+2736 
-2744 YAWSGPNGFTSNQ
+2744 
-2757 QNPQIPNVTGANSG
+2757 
-2771 LYILVVTSPNG
+2771 
-2782 CTATT
+2782 
-2787 TLNITINNPPALSAN
+2787 
-2802 PTLTQTC
+2802 
-2809 EGSKIQL
+2809 
-2816 FASGTG
+2816 
-2822 SFVWNGPATYTSTD
+2822 
-2836 QNPVIQNIP
+2836 
-2845 IHMSGIYTVNLTA
+2845 
-2858 STGCVSAASVTV
+2858 
-2870 KVYDQ
+2870 
-2875 IHAIATA
+2875 
-2882 SEDTICQGQSLQLH
+2882 
-2896 AEGGSTY
+2896 
-2903 LWNGPNGFN
+2903 
-2912 STESDPRIDNITPA
+2912 
-2926 ASGKYYVYISNEG
+2926 
-2939 GCFGY
+2939 
-2944 AELTIVVKPSAKSFA
+2944 
-2959 YATPSP
+2959 
-2965 VNENSPVQFIASSNG
+2965 
-2980 VAYSWSGPLGFT
+2980 
-2992 SNQQNPFIKKVS
+2992 
-3004 RYMAGVYTVT
+3004 
-3014 ITNENGCPSI
+3014 
-3024 VKVILRVLYT
+3024 
-3034 NKGGNTIDGD
+3034 
-3044 DDGLTT
+3044 
-3050 RSEVTGT
+3050 
-3057 VYPNPTNDLLY
+3057 
-3068 FDTQSNEAIEY
+3068 
-3079 VIYDVNGKMQV
+3079 
-3090 VQKTTS
+3090 
-3096 DKFISTSQLPSG
+3096 
-3108 VYQIRWKSKD
+3108 
-3118 SEQWIV
+3118 
-3124 SKFVKIR
+3124 

>member
-44 TNTFT
+44 SNTFT
-49 VGVAEFEDRFSLII
+49 VGIVEKEDRFSIVVL
-63 TKPGGIAAGTVI
+63 KPSGIAAGTVI
-75 FFTTRG
+75 YFTDRG
-81 WNGPANTWHDEDFTP
+81 WNAVSNNWLDEAYP
-96 FTFGL
+96 PNTFGL
-101 GRRAVVQWT
+101 GSEAVIKWV
-110 VPAGGIGQGTE
+110 VPAGGIAQGTE
-121 VFFINTFHDEL
+121 VFFINYYHDEL
-132 PAGSEYYSWGAY
+132 PAGSEYYEWRAS
-144 SDYNG
+144 SDEAGVTLLG
-149 TTALGVMANVTPI
+149 TITNETPIIPTALPPPNGY
-162 VPGANTT
+162 T
-169 DGMSFAFS
+169 DGLNLAVG
-177 GDKLLVYQTGPTGGP
+177 GDNLLVFQTGPP
-192 NAGPNNS
+192 AGPATNYNDA
-199 TIRFITALLAN
+199 TRRFITALLAN
-210 INGTTVV
+210 IVTNTTVYATWDLV
-217 PGTTSYANWDAV
+217 PVTL
-229 PGAMA
+229 
-234 SNESSV
+234 NESSV

-253 SPSILPAVSNG
+253 SPGPLPSAVTNG
-264 TTEPDNGKFSACAL
+264 TIEPDNGKFSACAL
-278 SAAGVCTAL
+278 ASACSAS
-287 QMSALIYATNPA
+287 QMSAIIYNTA
-299 GPEPT
+299 
-304 TPNWTY
+304 NWTY
-310 SNNVFPV
+310 NNSAFPL
-317 GTSSSLCSYNILSAN
+317 GTSSSQCSYNILSAN
-332 TIALTSGAGTNIQT
+332 TITLSSAAGTNAQT
-346 KCINTPI
+346 VCINSPI
-353 TNITYSTTGATGA
+353 TNITYNTTGATDA

-372 AGVTGAWAGNVVT
+372 AGVSGSWSANVVT
-385 ISGSPTTTTGSPFNY
+385 ISGSPSTTAGSPFSY

-409 TITATGTI
+409 TITATGSI
-417 TVTPNNTIALTS
+417 TVTPNNTVTLTS
-429 SAGTNA
+429 AAGTNS
-435 QTVCINSSITNIT
+435 QTVCINSSMTNIT
-448 YSTTGATGATF
+448 YSTTGATGASFSGLPTGVSGSWASNVVTITGTPSTTVGSPFSYTVTLNGGCGTITATGTITVNPLNTISLTSALGTNNQTVSVNTPITNITYSTVGATGASF

-469 WASNVVTITGS
+469 WASNVVTI
-480 PSTTV
+480 
-485 GSPFSYTVTLTGGC
+485 
-499 GTITA
+499 
-504 NGTITVNPL
+504 
-513 NTITLTS
+513 
-520 APGTNSQTV
+520 
-529 SVNSPITTITYS
+529 
-541 TAGATGASFSGL
+541 
-553 PAGVSGSWAG
+553 
-563 NVVTISGS
+563 SGS
-571 PSTIVGSPFSY
+571 PSTIVGSPFNY
-582 TVTLTGGCGT
+582 TVTLNGGCGT
-592 VTAGGTINVIAC
+592 VTAGGTITVIAC
-604 SIILTSAVGT
+604 SIILTSGAGT
-614 DAQII
+614 DAQLI

-633 IATGASFSGLPAGVS
+633 IATGANFAGLPAGVS
-648 GSWAGNAV
+648 GSWAANVV
-656 TINGTPS
+656 TISGTPS
-663 GPGTYNFTVTLTGGG
+663 GPGTSNYTVTLTGGG

-684 GIITVNA
+684 GSINVNS
-691 IPSSLV
+691 IPSALV
-697 ISSVGSTSLC
+697 ISSTGSASLC
-707 TSGTVTLTAAAQS
+707 TSGAVTLTATTQAV
-720 ATDLSFSSAN
+720 TDLSFTTSN
-730 TGTYGINQWQSFIPN
+730 IGTSGTNQWQSFKPN

-754 IQTNGCPGGNVTL
+754 IKPNGCPSGNITL

-779 LSTQTGPISGCN
+779 LNTQTVTISDCSAFLG
-791 TFFAF
+791 F
-796 NITAL
+796 NISAL

-807 NYTFQLVTATNLSLI
+807 DYTFQLVTASNLSLI
-822 GTYSGYGSYFSDAYG
+822 GTYSGYGSYFSDGYG
-837 LNPSWRLS
+837 LNPPWRLI
-845 FITSMTPALGS
+845 FITTMTPALGS
-856 VQWYENAVLIP
+856 VQWFENNLLIP
-867 GATMTSY
+867 GATMSSY
-874 NPVAVGNYTAA
+874 SPAAVGNYTAE
-885 NFNGSCYSIPSNTIT
+885 NYNGSCYSIPSNNIA
-900 VTNALPVAP
+900 VTNTPPVTP

-918 FCIPSTVTLTA
+918 FCIPGTVTLTA
-929 ATAPVTDLS
+929 EVTPVTDLS
-938 FSTSSNGT
+938 FTTVNTGT
-946 LGTNQWQSFI
+946 AGINQWQSFV

-970 SGSTNNTYTFNIYS
+970 NGTTNNTYAFNIYS
-984 GTGTFGSLIST
+984 GIGTFGSLVST
-995 QSVLINGNGFYPINI
+995 QSVLINGPGGFYSINI

-1023 QLLGVSSLG
+1023 QLLGASSLS

-1042 YFSDNYGFPSWRL
+1042 YFSDVYGYPASRL
-1055 NFKTIVTPFLTN
+1055 NFKTIVTPFITN
-1067 VQWYN
+1067 IQWHN
-1072 GASAIGGATALT
+1072 GASPIGGANALT

-1105 SNPIVVAANPDNI
+1105 SNPIVVAANPDNT
-1118 ITLTSNA
+1118 ITLTSTA

-1144 TTGATDATFIGL
+1144 TTGATGATFSGL
-1156 PGGISGSWVANV
+1156 PGGVSGSWVANV
-1168 VTISGTPNTAT
+1168 VTISGTPNTTT
-1179 GSPFNYT
+1179 GSPFGYT
-1186 VTLTGGCGI
+1186 VTLTGGCGVVI
-1195 VTASGT
+1195 ATGG

-1211 QPANQVVCNNS
+1211 QPANQTVCNNT

-1228 FTGAVPGTVFNWTNN
+1228 FTGSLPGTTFNWTNN
-1243 TTSIGLAAS
+1243 TPSISLASS
-1252 GMGDIASFTAIN
+1252 GSGNIGSFTATN
-1264 TTNAPIVS
+1264 ATNAPVVATVI
-1272 TITVT
+1272 VT
-1277 PQTGAS
+1277 PSTEGSGLVNFNYTGSMQTWTVPAGVTQLTIETWGAQGGPGNYGGNDPGGLGGYAKGDLAVTPGQILNIYVGGTPTTTGGGWNGGGNAGGTFGFRGAGGGASDIRFGGTTLNNRILVGAGGGGSSGATAVAGGGGGLIGGDGGYPGSQGFGGTQIAGGLGSPGDPECLPGTFGLGGNNS
-1283 GNFAYI
+1283 GNFNCSGGGGGWYGGGAGAGGGGGSSYI
-1289 ANFASN
+1289 GGV
-1295 TVSVIDRSTNMVI
+1295 TGGSTTSGMQS
-1308 TTIPVGNGPY
+1308 GNGLVIISY
-1318 GVSVTPDGSKVYV
+1318 IG
-1331 TNFFGSSVSVISTAA
+1331 TN
-1346 NTVIATIP
+1346 
-1354 TPFINPR
+1354 
-1361 GIVVTPDGSRVYF
+1361 
-1374 VYEGSDGV
+1374 
-1382 TVISTSTNTVLT
+1382 
-1394 TIAGA
+1394 
-1399 EGYEIACSPD
+1399 
-1409 GTKVYTSNPSNSKVD
+1409 
-1424 VINTATNTVITSIP
+1424 
-1438 VANVP
+1438 
-1443 NGIVVSPDGSRIYVD
+1443 
-1458 LFSGN
+1458 
-1463 SVAVIDAVTNTVI
+1463 
-1476 ANVVVG
+1476 
-1482 FNPWGISASPD
+1482 
-1493 GSKLY
+1493 
-1498 VSNGGSNSVSVI
+1498 
-1510 NTATNIVSA
+1510 
-1519 TITGFNS
+1519 
-1526 PRGVSFTPDGSFAYV
+1526 
-1541 ASQGANSVH
+1541 
-1550 VINTTTNAI
+1550 
-1559 VSTVTVGSS
+1559 
-1568 PYSVGNFIT
+1568 
-1577 GNASCTGP
+1577 CTGTP
-1585 SKTFT
+1585 KTFT
-1590 ITVNPTPVGSASSQT
+1590 ITVNPTPVGSASPQT

-1624 YTWTAA
+1624 YTWTAT

-1635 SGGTITGFSNCAAT
+1635 SGGTITGFSNCAAA
-1649 CGTSIAQTLTNT
+1649 CGTSIIQTLTNT

-1674 TANGCAGTPF
+1674 TANGCPGAPF

-1698 TLTTNPSP
+1698 TLTTNPTP
-1706 AVCAGSNV
+1706 EVCSGSNV
-1714 VLTASGLT
+1714 ILTASGLT

-1737 AATATP
+1737 AAPADP

-1748 VIATIPNGSLT
+1748 DIATIPNGSLT

-1835 FTWTIGTITG
+1835 FTWMIGTITG
-1845 AITGASACASSCGT
+1845 GITGASACASSCGT
-1859 TIAQT
+1859 SIAQT

-1915 AGSISTIVLSG
+1915 AASISTIVLSG
-1926 AVSGTTYAWTRN
+1926 N
-1938 NTGTVTGIAASG
+1938 
-1950 SGNISGTL
+1950 
-1958 TNTTNAPITVTFTI
+1958 
-1972 IPTANSCPGS
+1972 
-1982 AITATVLVNPTP
+1982 
-1994 NAVATPASQT
+1994 
-2004 ICSAGSISTIVLSGA
+2004 

-2030 NAVAVTGIAASGSG
+2030 NAASVTGIASSGSG
-2044 NISGSLTNTTN
+2044 NISGSLTNTTS

-2060 TFTIIPTANS
+2060 TFTITPTANS

-2093 TQTICSAASI
+2093 SQTICSAASI

-2124 GTVTGIAASGSGN
+2124 GTVTGIAS
-2137 ISGFLTNTTNAPV
+2137 
-2150 TVTFTIT
+2150 
-2157 PTANS
+2157 
-2162 CPGAAITATVL
+2162 
-2173 VNPTPNALATP
+2173 
-2184 ASQTICSA
+2184 
-2192 ASISTIV
+2192 
-2199 LSGAV
+2199 
-2204 SGTTYAWT
+2204 
-2212 RDNAVAVTGIAA
+2212 

-2238 NAPVTVTFTIIP
+2238 NAPVTVTFTITP

-2365 ATPASQ
+2365 ATPATQ
-2371 TICSASSISTIV
+2371 TICSATSISTIV

-2433 PTANSCPG
+2433 PTAN
-2441 AAITATV
+2441 
-2448 LVNPTP
+2448 
-2454 NAVATPATQ
+2454 
-2463 TICSATSIST
+2463 
-2473 IVLTGAVSG
+2473 
-2482 TTYAWTRNNTGTVTG
+2482 
-2497 IAASGSGNISGSL
+2497 
-2510 TNTTSAP
+2510 
-2517 ITVTFTI
+2517 
-2524 TPTANGCPGA
+2524 GCPGA

-2572 SGTTFTWTRNNTATV
+2572 IGTTFTWTRNNTATV

-2660 SGGNT
+2660 SGGST

-2673 WTSSVQNPTILL
+2673 WTSSAQNPTILL

-2723 YEQNTACTGSTLL
+2723 YELSTACVGSNLQ

-2757 QNPQIPNVTGANSG
+2757 QNPQIPNVTVANSG

-2858 STGCVSAASVTV
+2858 STGCVSTASVTV

-2959 YATPSP
+2959 YATPNP

-2992 SNQQNPFIKKVS
+2992 SNQQNPFIKKVT

-3044 DDGLTT
+3044 GDGLTT

-3068 FDTQSNEAIEY
+3068 FDTQSSEPIEY

-3096 DKFISTSQLPSG
+3096 DKYISTSQLPSG
-3108 VYQIRWKSKD
+3108 IYQIRWKSKD